1 MRTHIRMGVMGMKKF
16 IYNNQHIVLLA
27 IIGFIIIGIV
37 YITDEKVEQAEIT
50 IEYGDTLWTLSELYR
65 GKMSSEKWIAQV
77 KKANNLQSDQ
87 IVSGEQLII
96 PIEENSYFVAYKKVE
111 QYEQKIE
118 VASDTK

>member
-1 MRTHIRMGVMGMKKF
+1 MRTRIRMGVMGMKKF
-16 IYNNQHIVLLA
+16 IYNNQHIILLA

-50 IEYGDTLWTLSELYR
+50 VEYGDTLWTLSELYR

-87 IVSGEQLII
+87 IVSGEQLTI

>member
-1 MRTHIRMGVMGMKKF
+1 MKKF
-16 IYNNQHIVLLA
+16 IYNNQHIILLA

-50 IEYGDTLWTLSELYR
+50 VEYGDTLWTLSELYR

-87 IVSGEQLII
+87 IVSGEQLTI